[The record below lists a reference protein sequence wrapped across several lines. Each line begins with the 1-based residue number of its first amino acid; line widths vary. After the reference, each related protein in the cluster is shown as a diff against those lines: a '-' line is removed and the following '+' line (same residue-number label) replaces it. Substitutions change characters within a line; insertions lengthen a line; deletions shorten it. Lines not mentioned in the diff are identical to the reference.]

1 MIYRLGR
8 SCITTEKSYNNNT
21 PTDKNPGRFYA
32 TIRFLF
38 IIIFSNFP
46 RLLLFFS
53 FLKNCC
59 SSEPKLSVPCNMLDQ
74 SLNLSCQ
81 SSPIP
86 SIKLKKKKRK
96 EKNKTN
102 KTKQAGI
109 CVLNH
114 LLQCMC
120 VCEYVC
126 FLRTTI
132 FNFLIFGSIRFSFV
146 CLFLLFFLII
156 SLCSPLPPSSDDVVV
171 VRVYVFYLNENQREI
186 FF

>member
-1 MIYRLGR
+1 MLKLDF
-8 SCITTEKSYNNNT
+8 C
-21 PTDKNPGRFYA
+21 
-32 TIRFLF
+32 
-38 IIIFSNFP
+38 
-46 RLLLFFS
+46 LLLFFPTFLVFFFFFS
-53 FLKNCC
+53 FLKNFC

-96 EKNKTN
+96 DKNKTN

-126 FLRTTI
+126 LRTPI
-132 FNFLIFGSIRFSFV
+132 FNFLIFWLYPV
-146 CLFLLFFLII
+146 QLCLFVSFNLPHHLALF
-156 SLCSPLPPSSDDVVV
+156 PPPSSDDVC